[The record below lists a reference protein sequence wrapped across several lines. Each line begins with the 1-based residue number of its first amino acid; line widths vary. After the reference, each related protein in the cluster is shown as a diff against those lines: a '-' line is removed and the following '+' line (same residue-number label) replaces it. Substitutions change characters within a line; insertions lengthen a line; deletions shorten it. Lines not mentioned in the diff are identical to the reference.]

1 MMTQPQSLS
10 KMHACPSLG
19 GLSTWKTARRAYVEN
34 HGSRLKPFFAFVP
47 GARGDFIRDIL
58 YNTET
63 ALPDPGKLKI
73 DHVRRPAGIKTHNLL
88 HDELASPV
96 EFKWPECI
104 DSYLTHW
111 IRVQPHEIE
120 SVVWLNIA
128 KNLPDSNI
136 NFRRYLKTGHFTVAR
151 EQHLRASAD
160 IYDFTIN
167 FADLW
172 NVDDIQKIVTRITGR
187 TLVDKD
193 KQRIKS
199 NIDLNLDYLKKNIWH
214 GQFCKLVQRRLQ
226 KQLGTYW

>member
-1 MMTQPQSLS
+1 MIRS
-10 KMHACPSLG
+10 PSAVIQAQQK
-19 GLSTWKTARRAYVEN
+19 KTARRAYVEN
-34 HGSRLKPFFAFVP
+34 HASRLDPFFVFVP
-47 GARGDFIRDIL
+47 GARGDFIRNIL
-58 YNTET
+58 YNTYT
-63 ALPDPGKLKI
+63 AFPDPGKLKI
-73 DHVRRPAGIKTHNLL
+73 DFYRRPAGIKTHDLL
-88 HDELASPV
+88 HDELPFPRK
-96 EFKWPECI
+96 FKWPACI

-136 NFRRYLKTGHFTVAR
+136 NFRRYLRISHFTVAR

-160 IYDFTIN
+160 IYDFIID

-199 NIDLNLDYLKKNIWH
+199 NIDLNLDCLKKNIWH
-214 GQFCKLVQRRLQ
+214 GQFSKLEQRRLQ
-226 KQLGTYW
+226 KNSWEHIGK